1 MANKRANRIKYGLKN
16 VHYAVATIG
25 SDGSATFGTPVPI
38 PGAVSLSL
46 EPQGDT
52 NKFYADNIVY
62 FTTTSNA
69 GYEGDLE
76 VAVIPDSFKRDVLKE
91 DVDAKGV
98 QYEDVGAE
106 TVAFALMFQVE
117 GDAKA
122 TRHVFYNNVANRA
135 NEGGSTKED
144 ATEPQT
150 ETLAVTSASIYVPG
164 LDKDIAK
171 AKTTPDTDGTVYDDW
186 FKEVYIPSN
195 AKSTSGSGGAGSNG
209 N

>member
-1 MANKRANRIKYGLKN
+1 MAERANRIKFGLKN

-76 VAVIPDSFKRDVLKE
+76 VALIPDSFKKDVLGETE
-91 DVDAKGV
+91 DTNGV
-98 QYEDVGAE
+98 LYEDAGAA
-106 TVAFALMFQVE
+106 TVPFALLFQVE
-117 GDAKA
+117 GDVKA
-122 TRHVFYNNVANRA
+122 TRHVFYNNVANRT

-144 ATEPQT
+144 TTEPQT
-150 ETLAVTSASIYVPG
+150 ETLSLTSASIFVPG
-164 LDKDIAK
+164 LDKDVAK
-171 AKTTPDTDGTVYDDW
+171 AKTTPGTDATVYADW
-186 FKEVYIPSN
+186 FNGVYIPE
-195 AKSTSGSGGAGSNG
+195 
-209 N
+209 